1 MKIRIANFLLNFV
14 QFFNLPPMIMK
25 KEKKKKKKKKELES
39 GIGEGMNS
47 EMRER
52 CARNERSNASGS
64 TYERTAALD
73 DAADWMRWMKTIPS
87 VELTTWRLVAVEKDA
102 QVVVVAAVVDAR
114 SIRFV

>member
-1 MKIRIANFLLNFV
+1 MKIRIENFLLNFV

-25 KEKKKKKKKKELES
+25 KEKKKKKNELES